1 MSASKDWAQIS
12 APKASRNRKL
22 FRSIF
27 ERKEKDG
34 RDGKDGHKSDGHKSD
49 TNTTDDEKENDGW
62 LKLRRGRSSRA
73 SSRVTSRAGSAVP
86 TSRASSAVRTGKG
99 DTNTINDISHRLQH
113 TLGATPTTSRPS
125 SMVLAPEELVRTTLM
140 EEYHIPAETIDL
152 ENIRFVLASKFTQ
165 NDTTRA
171 VQLIV
176 AFRKAAAGLMHP
188 YVSPSGEYT
197 RLIGADNWNGVSCY
211 FDSLMVAMFA
221 RMDNFEPM
229 LYKNF
234 EFDERRESLA
244 TLLRFYV
251 TLLRQG
257 CHITTDMTHKL
268 MESLME
274 ADWCDG
280 QTLHRQQDVSELFQ
294 FICDK
299 MDMPLLTLKV
309 DIAHGGKEVVEDDHK
324 LVNERMLHIPV
335 PGDDSDPPI
344 LLEQCLEQYFSNSVN
359 VRRQI
364 ERRKTLD
371 QLDAV
376 AFKRPRSYSTK
387 SKKYHVHVET
397 VEMLEGEG
405 GSPSTLASRRTSVS
419 SVDER
424 ERDKK
429 DVNTLRELQFVD
441 QNRWYRYDGE
451 AGEANSDSVENENS
465 DSVDENSNSVENSDS
480 IVEENSYVDSPVL
493 PDSASVATM
502 VKNPRVSEL
511 IRKGSIGGQS
521 TRSSLWNENSEIT
534 LPAWMFLQLL
544 PFYSNTKGDTDSPAA
559 VYFAKS
565 KPVLVICLKRFC
577 WTETGVAKKN
587 NRTVVIP
594 DTIHFPSFVADT
606 NLDMDY
612 EDSEE
617 AVSDEDYEPPKHPG
631 AFKLVLE
638 SAVCHRGSSIHSGH
652 YITLVSEQAS
662 RETGGGTYTT
672 AERPSK
678 TAAEDEFDVAGA
690 RHQFR
695 TRSGTVSSRFSATPE
710 AARRKWLRFD
720 DFQPRDSKFQEID
733 FEDAFTQESP
743 YLLFYRMVADDEDE
757 DPQSE
762 YVQPIPDSHESREFD
777 SDPMNAHKPAVVPG
791 AHKASIGNIDMD
803 NGRGLGRLRANFG
816 IGGNTGNTSVGVTEV
831 SCDSDDSEEGE
842 EYDTVRRN
850 HVTEGVAGTTINGL
864 DTESIFGGEEEASTG
879 GSGTVGTIALDTSL
893 GAAPSYESIPSY
905 DVSPTDTRG
914 PAIPPYDASPTDTRG
929 PPLPSVY
936 PAHDSSDNVSTR
948 SNLVQVPPPPPIT
961 VDSPESRFGSESTAS
976 SMSAHPLDSESDAE
990 QPHLNKSKS
999 YSSIMSF
1006 LRRESYVAPVPEHSE
1021 LPRSGA
1027 ATGTVTPTEGAL
1039 GGAGTVPASKKRFFL
1054 KKLASHSSEDDAL
1067 DQHKREDRK
1076 EESRRREKEEKR
1088 ELEKAEKREKKE
1100 RKRQH
1105 KEHLKEMRDKGKGR
1119 ASDTD
1124 KGKGRASDTARSSLD
1139 EEDREFK
1146 QYRDEKCVVS

>member
-1 MSASKDWAQIS
+1 MSGSKDWAQIS

-34 RDGKDGHKSDGHKSD
+34 KDGHKSDGNKSD

-62 LKLRRGRSSRA
+62 LKLRRGRSSRG

-86 TSRASSAVRTGKG
+86 TSRASSAIRTTNNTN
-99 DTNTINDISHRLQH
+99 DTNTNTTVSDISSKLNN
-113 TLGATPTTSRPS
+113 LGLTPTSSRPS
-125 SMVLAPEELVRTTLM
+125 SMILAPEEHVRTTLM
-140 EEYHIPAETIDL
+140 EEYNIPAETIDL

-165 NDTTRA
+165 NDTRKA

-188 YVSPSGEYT
+188 YVSPQGEYT

-257 CHITTDMTHKL
+257 SHITTDMTHKL

-309 DIAHGGKEVVEDDHK
+309 DIAHGGKEVREDDHK

-419 SVDER
+419 SAED
-424 ERDKK
+424 RDKK

-441 QNRWYRYDGE
+441 QNRWYRYDKEEGE
-451 AGEANSDSVENENS
+451 GEQGAGGDEQIGLEGGGEGG
-465 DSVDENSNSVENSDS
+465 DENDDS
-480 IVEENSYVDSPVL
+480 IVESIAESSSSAVDSPVL
-493 PDSASVATM
+493 PDTASVSTM

-594 DTIHFPSFVADT
+594 DTIHFPSFVADQ

-617 AVSDEDYEPPKHPG
+617 AISDEDYEPPKHPG

-638 SAVCHRGSSIHSGH
+638 SAVCHRGTSVHSGH

-662 RETGGGTYTT
+662 RETVGGSYST
-672 AERPSK
+672 AERPTKS
-678 TAAEDEFDVAGA
+678 AAEDEFDVAGA

-720 DFQPRDSKFQEID
+720 DFQPRESKFQEID

-743 YLLFYRMVADDEDE
+743 YLLFYRMVADDEEE

-777 SDPMNAHKPAVVPG
+777 SDPMNAHKPAVAQG
-791 AHKASIGNIDMD
+791 HKPSIGNIDMD

-831 SCDSDDSEEGE
+831 SCDSDDSDNDD

-864 DTESIFGGEEEASTG
+864 DTESIFEGETGPGSVVSETGGISTG
-879 GSGTVGTIALDTSL
+879 DTSTVGAIVVDTSENTL

-905 DVSPTDTRG
+905 DVSPTDTR
-914 PAIPPYDASPTDTRG
+914 A

-948 SNLVQVPPPPPIT
+948 SNLVQVPPPPIT

-990 QPHLNKSKS
+990 PHLNKSKS

-1027 ATGTVTPTEGAL
+1027 ATGTVTPTEGSLAA
-1039 GGAGTVPASKKRFFL
+1039 GAAGTVPASKKRFFL
-1054 KKLASHSSEDDAL
+1054 KKLASHSSEDDTE
-1067 DQHKREDRK
+1067 HKKEDRK
-1076 EESRRREKEEKR
+1076 EEHRREKEEKR

-1100 RKRQH
+1100 RKRQQ
-1105 KEHLKEMRDKGKGR
+1105 KEQQKEMR
-1119 ASDTD
+1119 D

>member
-1 MSASKDWAQIS
+1 MSGHKDWAQIS

-27 ERKEKDG
+27 DRKEKD
-34 RDGKDGHKSDGHKSD
+34 KDGHRSDGNKSD
-49 TNTTDDEKENDGW
+49 TNTDDEKEEGW

-73 SSRVTSRAGSAVP
+73 SSRVTSRAGSAAP
-86 TSRASSAVRTGKG
+86 TSRASSAVRN
-99 DTNTINDISHRLQH
+99 DTNDVATRLNNLTI
-113 TLGATPTTSRPS
+113 TPTSSRPS
-125 SMVLAPEELVRTTLM
+125 SVVLAPEELVRTTLID
-140 EEYHIPAETIDL
+140 EYSIPPETIDL
-152 ENIRFVLASKFTQ
+152 ENIRFVLGSKFTQ
-165 NDTTRA
+165 NDTQKA

-188 YVSPSGEYT
+188 YVSPQGEYT
-197 RLIGADNWNGVSCY
+197 RLVGADNWNGVSCY

-309 DIAHGGKEVVEDDHK
+309 DIAHGGKEVREDDHK

-376 AFKRPRSYSTK
+376 AYKRPRSYSTK

-419 SVDER
+419 SAED
-424 ERDKK
+424 RDKK

-441 QNRWYRYDGE
+441 QNRWYRYDNEEATEDEGGDVLEVAHVGE
-451 AGEANSDSVENENS
+451 ENDRNDENENNEDDGAAS
-465 DSVDENSNSVENSDS
+465 SNVDSA
-480 IVEENSYVDSPVL
+480 VDSPVL
-493 PDSASVATM
+493 PDSASISTM

-577 WTETGVAKKN
+577 WTESGVAKKN

-594 DTIHFPSFVADT
+594 DTIHFPSFVADQ

-617 AVSDEDYEPPKHPG
+617 AISDEDYEPPKHPG

-638 SAVCHRGSSIHSGH
+638 SAVCHRGTSVHSGH

-662 RETGGGTYTT
+662 RDTVGDAYNS
-672 AERPSK
+672 ARRPEKSA
-678 TAAEDEFDVAGA
+678 TDDFDVAGA

-695 TRSGTVSSRFSATPE
+695 TRSGTVSSKFSVTNDS
-710 AARRKWLRFD
+710 ARRKWLRFD
-720 DFQPRDSKFQEID
+720 DFQPKESKFQEID

-743 YLLFYRMVADDEDE
+743 YLLFYRMVANDEDE
-757 DPQSE
+757 DTESE

-777 SDPMNAHKPAVVPG
+777 TDPMAAHTAPMAHQGHKP
-791 AHKASIGNIDMD
+791 SIGNIDMD
-803 NGRGLGRLRANFG
+803 NGRGMGRLRANFG

-831 SCDSDDSEEGE
+831 SCDSDDSEED
-842 EYDTVRRN
+842 YDDTVRRN
-850 HVTEGVAGTTINGL
+850 HVTEGVGGTTINGL
-864 DTESIFGGEEEASTG
+864 DTESIFEGHQGSSNIDTG
-879 GSGTVGTIALDTSL
+879 GVSTL

-905 DVSPTDTRG
+905 DVSPTDTR
-914 PAIPPYDASPTDTRG
+914 A

-936 PAHDSSDNVSTR
+936 PAHESSESVSSR
-948 SNLVQVPPPPPIT
+948 SNLVQVPPPPIT

-976 SMSAHPLDSESDAE
+976 SMSTHPLDSESDAD
-990 QPHLNKSKS
+990 PVLNKSKS

-1021 LPRSGA
+1021 LSRSGA
-1027 ATGTVTPTEGAL
+1027 ATGTVTPTDGATTPGL
-1039 GGAGTVPASKKRFFL
+1039 GGAVPASKKRFFL
-1054 KKLASHSSEDDAL
+1054 KKLASHSSEDDG
-1067 DQHKREDRK
+1067 DQKKEDRK
-1076 EESRRREKEEKR
+1076 EGHRREKEEKR

-1100 RKRQH
+1100 RKRQQ
-1105 KEHLKEMRDKGKGR
+1105 KEQLKEMR
-1119 ASDTD
+1119 D

>member
-1 MSASKDWAQIS
+1 MHTVHLHTHSYTSSSTTMSSKDWAQIS
-12 APKASRNRKL
+12 APKANRNRKL

-27 ERKEKDG
+27 ERKDKDG
-34 RDGKDGHKSDGHKSD
+34 QKNDGAKSD
-49 TNTTDDEKENDGW
+49 TNTDNEKDDGW

-73 SSRVTSRAGSAVP
+73 SSRATSRAGSRAASRP
-86 TSRASSAVRTGKG
+86 TSQAPVSHENELHKQL
-99 DTNTINDISHRLQH
+99 NTLTI
-113 TLGATPTTSRPS
+113 TPTTSRPE
-125 SMVLAPEELVRTTLM
+125 SMVMLPEEVVRTTLM

-152 ENIRFVLASKFTQ
+152 ENIRFVLASKFSQ
-165 NDTTRA
+165 NDTQKA

-188 YVSPSGEYT
+188 YVSPQGEYT
-197 RLIGADNWNGVSCY
+197 RLVGADNWNGVSCY

-257 CHITTDMTHKL
+257 CYITTDMTHKL

-309 DIAHGGKEVVEDDHK
+309 DIAHGGKEVREDDHK

-335 PGDDSDPPI
+335 PGDENDPPI

-405 GSPSTLASRRTSVS
+405 GSPSTLASRRSSVS
-419 SVDER
+419 EVDA
-424 ERDKK
+424 DKK
-429 DVNTLRELQFVD
+429 DPNTLRELQFVD
-441 QNRWYRYDGE
+441 QNRWYRYDEDEGVGE
-451 AGEANSDSVENENS
+451 GVGAAGEGEENES
-465 DSVDENSNSVENSDS
+465 GESILADSGEST
-480 IVEENSYVDSPVL
+480 I
-493 PDSASVATM
+493 PDTASVTTM

-511 IRKGSIGGQS
+511 IRKGSTGGQS

-577 WTETGVAKKN
+577 WTESGVAKKN

-594 DTIHFPSFVADT
+594 DTIHFPSFVADQ

-617 AVSDEDYEPPKHPG
+617 AISDEDYEPPKHPG

-638 SAVCHRGSSIHSGH
+638 SAVCHRGNSIHSGH

-662 RETGGGTYTT
+662 RETVGDTYTSVQ
-672 AERPSK
+672 RPDK
-678 TAAEDEFDVAGA
+678 TGEVPFDVAGA

-695 TRSGTVSSRFSATPE
+695 TRSGTVSSKFSATNE
-710 AARRKWLRFD
+710 STRRKWLRFD
-720 DFQPRDSKFQEID
+720 DFQPRESKFQEID

-743 YLLFYRMVADDEDE
+743 YLLFYRMVADGEEDE
-757 DPQSE
+757 PKE
-762 YVQPIPDSHESREFD
+762 YVQPIPDAHESREFD
-777 SDPMNAHKPAVVPG
+777 TDPMNAHKPSIVPG
-791 AHKASIGNIDMD
+791 MHKASIGNIDMD

-816 IGGNTGNTSVGVTEV
+816 IGGNAANTSVGVTEV
-831 SCDSDDSEEGE
+831 SCDDDDSDDDD
-842 EYDTVRRN
+842 EYDTVRHN
-850 HVTEGVAGTTINGL
+850 HVTEGVGGTTINGL
-864 DTESIFGGEEEASTG
+864 DTESIFGGDEEEEERGRGRGRGEERAG
-879 GSGTVGTIALDTSL
+879 GAGAVSAVGMSVEA
-893 GAAPSYESIPSY
+893 AAPSYESIPSY
-905 DVSPTDTRG
+905 DVSPTNTR
-914 PAIPPYDASPTDTRG
+914 A
-929 PPLPSVY
+929 PPLPSVS
-936 PAHDSSDNVSTR
+936 PAHESSDNVSTR
-948 SNLVQVPPPPPIT
+948 STQVQVPPPIT
-961 VDSPESRFGSESTAS
+961 VDSPEARFGSESTAS
-976 SMSAHPLDSESDAE
+976 SLSTHPLDSESDAE
-990 QPHLNKSKS
+990 THLNKSKS

-1006 LRRESYVAPVPEHSE
+1006 LRRESYVGPSPVIVEP
-1021 LPRSGA
+1021 PKSGT
-1027 ATGTVTPTEGAL
+1027 ATGTVTPTEGAGL
-1039 GGAGTVPASKKRFFL
+1039 LPGSTVPASKKRFFL
-1054 KKLASHSSEDDAL
+1054 KKLASHSSEDD
-1067 DQHKREDRK
+1067 HTEKKEDRK
-1076 EESRRREKEEKR
+1076 EESRREKEEKR
-1088 ELEKAEKREKKE
+1088 VLEKAEKKERKE
-1100 RKRQH
+1100 RKRLQ
-1105 KEHLKEMRDKGKGR
+1105 KEERKDKGKG
-1119 ASDTD
+1119 
-1124 KGKGRASDTARSSLD
+1124 KASDTARSSLD

>member
-1 MSASKDWAQIS
+1 MSGSKDWAQIS

-27 ERKEKDG
+27 ERKDK
-34 RDGKDGHKSDGHKSD
+34 DGKDGHKSDGNKSD
-49 TNTTDDEKENDGW
+49 TNTTDDEKDNDGW
-62 LKLRRGRSSRA
+62 LKLRRGRSSRIG
-73 SSRVTSRAGSAVP
+73 SRVTSRAGSAVP
-86 TSRASSAVRTGKG
+86 TSRGTSSVRNTG
-99 DTNTINDISHRLQH
+99 DTTTNTNTTSDDIVSKLN
-113 TLGATPTTSRPS
+113 TLGLTPTSSRPS
-125 SMVLAPEELVRTTLM
+125 SMILSPEEHVRTTLM
-140 EEYHIPAETIDL
+140 EEYKIPAETIDL

-165 NDTTRA
+165 NDTQKA

-188 YVSPSGEYT
+188 YVSPQGEYT
-197 RLIGADNWNGVSCY
+197 RLVGADNWNGVSCY

-257 CHITTDMTHKL
+257 CYITTDMTHKL

-309 DIAHGGKEVVEDDHK
+309 DIAHGGKEVREDDHK

-335 PGDDSDPPI
+335 PGDDNDPPI

-397 VEMLEGEG
+397 VEMLDGEG

-419 SVDER
+419 SVE
-424 ERDKK
+424 EGDKK
-429 DVNTLRELQFVD
+429 DINTLRELQFVD
-441 QNRWYRYDGE
+441 QNRWHRYDNEEDRGE
-451 AGEANSDSVENENS
+451 GETGGVVE
-465 DSVDENSNSVENSDS
+465 VGDENDDSNAESSSSVTDS
-480 IVEENSYVDSPVL
+480 AVDSAVDSPVL
-493 PDSASVATM
+493 PDTASVSTM

-577 WTETGVAKKN
+577 WTESGVAKKN

-594 DTIHFPSFVADT
+594 DTIHFPSFVADQ

-617 AVSDEDYEPPKHPG
+617 AVSDEDYEQPKHPG

-638 SAVCHRGSSIHSGH
+638 SAVCHRGTSVHSGH

-662 RETGGGTYTT
+662 RDTVGGVYTT
-672 AERPSK
+672 AERPTKS
-678 TAAEDEFDVAGA
+678 ASEDDFDVAGA

-695 TRSGTVSSRFSATPE
+695 TRSGTVSSKISATNE

-720 DFQPRDSKFQEID
+720 DFQPRDKKFQEID

-743 YLLFYRMVADDEDE
+743 YLLFYRMVADDEDD
-757 DPQSE
+757 DPKSE
-762 YVQPIPDSHESREFD
+762 YVQPIPDSLESREFD
-777 SDPMNAHKPAVVPG
+777 TDPMNAHKPAVAQG
-791 AHKASIGNIDMD
+791 HKPSIGNIDMD

-816 IGGNTGNTSVGVTEV
+816 IGGNAGNTSVGVTEV
-831 SCDSDDSEEGE
+831 SCDSEGSEDD
-842 EYDTVRRN
+842 EYDTVRVN
-850 HVTEGVAGTTINGL
+850 HVTEGVGGTTINGL
-864 DTESIFGGEEEASTG
+864 DTESIFEGHTGEVTGSTVEVF
-879 GSGTVGTIALDTSL
+879 SEDTHTPNLAVDTHVSTL

-905 DVSPTDTRG
+905 EVSPTNTR
-914 PAIPPYDASPTDTRG
+914 A
-929 PPLPSVY
+929 PPLPTVY

-948 SNLVQVPPPPPIT
+948 SNLVQVQPPPPIT

-976 SMSAHPLDSESDAE
+976 SMSTHPLDSESDAE
-990 QPHLNKSKS
+990 PHLHKSKS

-1006 LRRESYVAPVPEHSE
+1006 LRRESYVAPVPEHAE

-1027 ATGTVTPTEGAL
+1027 ATGTVTPTEGSLA
-1039 GGAGTVPASKKRFFL
+1039 GGAAGTISASKKRFFL
-1054 KKLASHSSEDDAL
+1054 KKLASHSSEDDA
-1067 DQHKREDRK
+1067 DHKKDDRK
-1076 EESRRREKEEKR
+1076 EEHRREKEGKR

-1100 RKRQH
+1100 RKRQQ
-1105 KEHLKEMRDKGKGR
+1105 KEMQKEMR
-1119 ASDTD
+1119 D

-1146 QYRDEKCVVS
+1146 QYRDEKCVVC

>member
-1 MSASKDWAQIS
+1 MSGSKDWAQIS

-27 ERKEKDG
+27 DRKDKDPN
-34 RDGKDGHKSDGHKSD
+34 GHKSDGNKSD
-49 TNTTDDEKENDGW
+49 TNTDDEREGEGW

-86 TSRASSAVRTGKG
+86 TSRATSSVRTNTDTPHDIAGKLR
-99 DTNTINDISHRLQH
+99 DSLS
-113 TLGATPTTSRPS
+113 LSATPTASRPS
-125 SMVLAPEELVRTTLM
+125 SMLIAPEEVVRTTLM
-140 EEYHIPAETIDL
+140 EDYHIPAETIDL
-152 ENIRFVLASKFTQ
+152 ENIRFVLGSKFTQ
-165 NDTTRA
+165 GDPAKA
-171 VQLIV
+171 VTLIV

-188 YVSPSGEYT
+188 YVSRQGEYT
-197 RLIGADNWNGVSCY
+197 RLVGADNWNGVSCY

-257 CHITTDMTHKL
+257 CYITTDMTHKL

-274 ADWCDG
+274 AEWCDG
-280 QTLHRQQDVSELFQ
+280 QSLHRQQDVSELFQ

-309 DIAHGGKEVVEDDHK
+309 DIAHGGKEVREDDHK

-376 AFKRPRSYSTK
+376 AYKRQRSYSTK

-397 VEMLEGEG
+397 VEMLDGEG

-419 SVDER
+419 SVAED
-424 ERDKK
+424 RDKK
-429 DVNTLRELQFVD
+429 DPNTLRELQFVD
-441 QNRWYRYDGE
+441 QNRWYRYDE
-451 AGEANSDSVENENS
+451 DRE
-465 DSVDENSNSVENSDS
+465 VDGSREGDAE
-480 IVEENSYVDSPVL
+480 VEEGEENTEIISEATADSATDYGESGESSAINSPLL
-493 PDSASVATM
+493 PDTASVSTM
-502 VKNPRVSEL
+502 VKNPRVTEL
-511 IRKGSIGGQS
+511 MRKGSTGGQS

-544 PFYSNTKGDTDSPAA
+544 PFYSNTKGDTNSPAA

-577 WTETGVAKKN
+577 WTEAGVAKKN

-594 DTIHFPSFVADT
+594 DTIHFPSFVADQ
-606 NLDMDY
+606 NLDLDY

-617 AVSDEDYEPPKHPG
+617 AISDEDYETPKHPG

-638 SAVCHRGSSIHSGH
+638 SAVCHRGTSVHSGH

-662 RETGGGTYTT
+662 RETVGGDYST
-672 AERPSK
+672 AERATKS
-678 TAAEDEFDVAGA
+678 TAEDEFDIAGA

-695 TRSGTVSSRFSATPE
+695 TRSGTVSSKISTSNE
-710 AARRKWLRFD
+710 AARRRWLRFD
-720 DFQPRDSKFQEID
+720 DFQPSDKKFQEID

-743 YLLFYRMVADDEDE
+743 YLLFYRMVADDEE
-757 DPQSE
+757 DDPKSE

-777 SDPMNAHKPAVVPG
+777 TDPMNAHMPPVTH
-791 AHKASIGNIDMD
+791 AHKPSIGNIDMD

-831 SCDSDDSEEGE
+831 SCDSDDSYDE
-842 EYDTVRRN
+842 EYETVRVN
-850 HVTEGVAGTTINGL
+850 HVTEGVGGTTINGL
-864 DTESIFGGEEEASTG
+864 DTESIMEPDTDDGSAVVTTVVDDDSIDPHDST
-879 GSGTVGTIALDTSL
+879 L
-893 GAAPSYESIPSY
+893 GAAPSYESLPSC
-905 DVSPTDTRG
+905 DVSPTNTR
-914 PAIPPYDASPTDTRG
+914 A
-929 PPLPSVY
+929 PPLPTVY

-948 SNLVQVPPPPPIT
+948 SNLVQVPPPPIT

-976 SMSAHPLDSESDAE
+976 SMSIQPLDSESDAE
-990 QPHLNKSKS
+990 THLNKSKS

-1006 LRRESYVAPVPEHSE
+1006 LRRESYVAPVPEHAE

-1027 ATGTVTPTEGAL
+1027 ATGTVTPTEGTLTPGPA
-1039 GGAGTVPASKKRFFL
+1039 GAATSKKRFFL
-1054 KKLASHSSEDDAL
+1054 KKLASHSSEDDAE
-1067 DQHKREDRK
+1067 HKKEDRK
-1076 EESRRREKEEKR
+1076 EEHRRDKEEHRRDKEEHRREKEEKR
-1088 ELEKAEKREKKE
+1088 EQEKAEKREKKE
-1100 RKRQH
+1100 RKRQQ
-1105 KEHLKEMRDKGKGR
+1105 KELQKEMRDKGKG
-1119 ASDTD
+1119 
-1124 KGKGRASDTARSSLD
+1124 KASDTARSSLD
-1139 EEDREFK
+1139 DEDREFR
-1146 QYRDEKCVVS
+1146 QYRDEKCIVS